1 MAGQFGSA
9 TASLKIKTK
18 TKKKENAQLMVDE
31 NILRNVTR
39 YVSYI

>member
-9 TASLKIKTK
+9 TASLKIK
-18 TKKKENAQLMVDE
+18 KKKRKERKCTTADV
-31 NILRNVTR
+31 NILRYVIR